1 MGDIDDIGKLERSFW
16 SAAGDAERYA
26 ADLAPDAIHV
36 LPGLGVVSRA
46 QVLEGVAGAQPWEAF
61 TMRDTQIE
69 WLDEDVVALVYTASA
84 RCAGRAPYRAAI
96 TSVYRRCDGRWQL
109 ALHQQTPLDG

>member
-1 MGDIDDIGKLERSFW
+1 MASDEIRQLEQRFW
-16 SAAGDAERYA
+16 EAAGDAERYA
-26 ADLAPDAIHV
+26 AGLAPDAIHV

-61 TMRDTQIE
+61 TMHDVQTA
-69 WLDEDVVALVYTASA
+69 WLGDDVVALVYTASA
-84 RCAGRAPYRAAI
+84 RRAGRAPYRAWI

-109 ALHQQTPLDG
+109 ALHQQTPLEG